1 VQSIRVQTAA
11 DLEKALAELEWDIIL
26 SDYAMPGF
34 TGLDALRVLKES
46 GRDIPLI
53 IISGTIGEDVAVE
66 AMRVGVDD
74 YLMKGNLTRLAPAIE
89 REIENAASRQLQ
101 KRAEEALRRSEENL
115 ANAQRIAHIGSWDWD
130 IQNDQ
135 LSWSEEIYRI
145 FGLDHSDFEGTYE
158 AFFATIH
165 PDDRQ

>member
-1 VQSIRVQTAA
+1 MKPLKALIVEDSELDEELLLRQLAKADYDVQSIRVQTAA
-11 DLEKALAELEWDIIL
+11 DMEKALAEREWDIIL

-74 YLMKGNLTRLAPAIE
+74 YLIKGNLTRLAPAIE
-89 REIENAASRQLQ
+89 REIE
-101 KRAEEALRRSEENL
+101 
-115 ANAQRIAHIGSWDWD
+115 
-130 IQNDQ
+130 
-135 LSWSEEIYRI
+135 
-145 FGLDHSDFEGTYE
+145 FETLK
-158 AFFATIH
+158 F
-165 PDDRQ
+165 